1 MYGKG
6 VYFARESEY
15 SARTAYSVPDKHGVQ
30 YMFLC
35 RVVIGEYCQGV
46 QDALTPA
53 VRPTWRDVLVLFSHM
68 HARSSAR
75 LFHSIHP
82 TPAFMSSTGIKLLCH
97 QQVRQGHQLYDSTVN
112 NVGNPQI
119 FVTYHDAQAYP
130 EYLVRFKQ

>member
-1 MYGKG
+1 
-6 VYFARESEY
+6 
-15 SARTAYSVPDKHGVQ
+15 
-30 YMFLC
+30 
-35 RVVIGEYCQGV
+35 
-46 QDALTPA
+46 
-53 VRPTWRDVLVLFSHM
+53 M

-75 LFHSIHP
+75 LIYSR
-82 TPAFMSSTGIKLLCH
+82 STQPPRQRN